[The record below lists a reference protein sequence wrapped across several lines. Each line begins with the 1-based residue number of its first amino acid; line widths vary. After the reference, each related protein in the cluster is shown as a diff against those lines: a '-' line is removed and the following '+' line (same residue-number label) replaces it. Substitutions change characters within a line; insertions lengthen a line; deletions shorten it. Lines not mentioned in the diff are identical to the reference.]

1 MNQLNINRKERRE
14 EKLRKIKEKKKT
26 PEYGMNSA
34 KIRIQKKQK
43 KEDNHYHK
51 KGWVLIVNV

>member
-14 EKLRKIKEKKKT
+14 EKLRKIKEKKMT

-51 KGWVLIVNV
+51 KG